1 MGIRVV
7 PFLPN
12 IYAQEVV
19 IRLKDII
26 HVKPR
31 IAFGT

>member
-12 IYAQEVV
+12 IHAQEFV

-26 HVKPR
+26 HVKLR